1 MQAETRSV
9 GVFDLM
15 HLSALVEPFLLKI
28 IPWIKHMVI
37 SLWWM
42 FFFNGLSDLRVQG
55 STS

>member
-15 HLSALVEPFLLKI
+15 HLTTLVEPFLLKI
-28 IPWIKHMVI
+28 IPWIKHMVV
-37 SLWWM
+37 SLCWM

>member
-37 SLWWM
+37 SLRWM
-42 FFFNGLSDLRVQG
+42 VFFNGFK
-55 STS
+55 